1 MLTAFQNAF
10 RIEELRNRIFFTLMM
25 LMVFRLGAHIP
36 TPGIDS
42 SALAAFF
49 RAQEGTIFSF
59 FDMFSGGALQR
70 LTVFALGIMPY
81 ISASIII
88 QLLTVV
94 FPYLER
100 LSREGEAGRRKI
112 TMYTRYGTIGL
123 SIVQGFGIAVG
134 LESMSSPPPES
145 APIVISTMSSWGFR
159 TITVITLTA
168 GTAFLMWI
176 GEQIN
181 ERGIGNGISLI
192 IFAGI
197 VTDIPGATINS
208 IQLVQA
214 GQLTSL
220 VLALVAIIMI
230 GVIFAVI
237 FMETSTRRI
246 SVQYA
251 KRVQGNKMYGG
262 QSSHLP
268 LKINSA
274 GVIPPIFASSILAF
288 PATITG
294 FISTS
299 QSEDL
304 FTQIMRAISQQMT
317 PTAMLYNILYVIMI
331 FFFCFFY
338 TAIQFNPVKIADEM
352 KKFGGYIPGIRPGQ
366 RTAEYIN
373 QVLTRITFGGAIYLS
388 AVCVLP
394 VILFSI
400 LNVPFFFG
408 GTALL
413 IVVGVGL
420 DTVRQIEA
428 FLLNRNYDGFL
439 KKSKRRT
446 GMRTLRI

>member
-1 MLTAFQNAF
+1 
-10 RIEELRNRIFFTLMM
+10 
-25 LMVFRLGAHIP
+25 
-36 TPGIDS
+36 
-42 SALAAFF
+42 
-49 RAQEGTIFSF
+49 
-59 FDMFSGGALQR
+59 MFSGGALQR

-100 LSREGEAGRRKI
+100 LSREGEAGRKKI
-112 TMYTRYGTIGL
+112 TMYTRYGTIAL
-123 SIVQGFGIAVG
+123 SLIQGFGIAVG
-134 LESMSSPPPES
+134 LQSMSSPDG
-145 APIVISTMSSWGFR
+145 APIVISTMHSWGFR
-159 TITVITLTA
+159 LLTVITLTA

-197 VTDIPGATINS
+197 VTDVPSASINS
-208 IQLVQA
+208 VRMVQA
-214 GQLTSL
+214 GQLAPLTLGL
-220 VLALVAIIMI
+220 VVAIMVA
-230 GVIFAVI
+230 VIFAVI
-237 FMETSTRRI
+237 FMETSTRKI
-246 SVQYA
+246 AVQYA
-251 KRVQGNKMYGG
+251 KRVQGNRMYGG

-294 FISTS
+294 FI
-299 QSEDL
+299 
-304 FTQIMRAISQQMT
+304 QIPWVQAVSGHLT
-317 PTAMLYNILYVIMI
+317 PTAFLYNAFYVMMI

-352 KKFGGYIPGIRPGQ
+352 KKFGGYIPGIRPG
-366 RTAEYIN
+366 RKTAEYVN

-394 VILFSI
+394 VILFNL